1 MHTYMAT
8 SSNIETHPW
17 EPFLPEGAKILMLG
31 SFPPKENRWSMDF
44 FYPNFNND
52 MWRIMGLVF
61 YGDKDRFIADAGT
74 GSGQVRRFDKEK
86 IIKFCSSHGIALY
99 DTVSKARRL
108 NDNASDKFLETV
120 EPVDIMALL
129 DRIPE
134 CRAVIATGE
143 KAAGIIASG
152 LGCDVPKTG
161 CFVDIEMGGK
171 SIRFYRLPSS
181 SRAYPMSIDRKAEA
195 YSVIKGI
202 LQY

>member
-1 MHTYMAT
+1 
-8 SSNIETHPW
+8 
-17 EPFLPEGAKILMLG
+17 MLG

-61 YGDKDRFIADAGT
+61 YGDKDRFIADTGT

-86 IIKFCSSHGIALY
+86 IIRFCSSRGIALY

-134 CRAVIATGE
+134 CRTVIATGE
-143 KAAGIIASG
+143 KAAGIIASW

-161 CFVDIEMGGK
+161 CFVDIEIDGK
-171 SIRFYRLPSS
+171 NIRFYRLPSS

>member
-1 MHTYMAT
+1 MAT

-120 EPVDIMALL
+120 EPQQAKRPPESSLPGLAAMSRTQDASWILKL
-129 DRIPE
+129 TERISDSTA
-134 CRAVIATGE
+134 CRLHPGHIPCLSTGRR
-143 KAAGIIASG
+143 KH
-152 LGCDVPKTG
+152 
-161 CFVDIEMGGK
+161 
-171 SIRFYRLPSS
+171 IR
-181 SRAYPMSIDRKAEA
+181 
-195 YSVIKGI
+195 
-202 LQY
+202 

>member
-1 MHTYMAT
+1 MAT
-8 SSNIETHPW
+8 SANIETHPW

-52 MWRIMGLVF
+52 MWRIIGLVF
-61 YGDKDRFIADAGT
+61 YGDKDRFIADTGT
-74 GSGQVRRFDKEK
+74 GSGQGRRFDKEK
-86 IIKFCSSHGIALY
+86 IIRFCSSRGIALY

-134 CRAVIATGE
+134 CRTVIATGE
-143 KAAGIIASG
+143 KAAGIIASW

-161 CFVDIEMGGK
+161 CFVDIEIDGK
-171 SIRFYRLPSS
+171 NIRFYRLPSS
-181 SRAYPMSIDRKAEA
+181 SRAYPLSLDRKAEA
-195 YSVIKGI
+195 YSVIKEI

>member
-1 MHTYMAT
+1 MAT

-52 MWRIMGLVF
+52 MWRIIGLVF
-61 YGDKDRFIADAGT
+61 YGDKDRFIADTGT
-74 GSGQVRRFDKEK
+74 GSGQGRRFDKEK
-86 IIKFCSSHGIALY
+86 IIRFCSSHGIALY

-161 CFVDIEMGGK
+161 CFVDIELGGK

-181 SRAYPMSIDRKAEA
+181 SRAYPLSLDRKAEA
-195 YSVIKGI
+195 YSVIKEI

>member
-1 MHTYMAT
+1 
-8 SSNIETHPW
+8 
-17 EPFLPEGAKILMLG
+17 
-31 SFPPKENRWSMDF
+31 MDF

-52 MWRIMGLVF
+52 MWRIIGLVF
-61 YGDKDRFIADAGT
+61 YGDKDRFIADTGT
-74 GSGQVRRFDKEK
+74 GPGQGRRFDKEK
-86 IIKFCSSHGIALY
+86 IIRFCSSRGIALY

-143 KAAGIIASG
+143 KAAGIIASW

-161 CFVDIEMGGK
+161 CFVDIEIDGK
-171 SIRFYRLPSS
+171 NIRFYRLPSS
-181 SRAYPMSIDRKAEA
+181 SRAYPMSLDRKAEA

>member
-1 MHTYMAT
+1 M
-8 SSNIETHPW
+8 
-17 EPFLPEGAKILMLG
+17 MLG

-120 EPVDIMALL
+120 EPVDIVALL

-134 CRAVIATGE
+134 CRTVIATGE
-143 KAAGIIASG
+143 KAAGIIASW

-161 CFVDIEMGGK
+161 CFVDIEIDGK
-171 SIRFYRLPSS
+171 NIRFYRLPSS

>member
-1 MHTYMAT
+1 MAT
-8 SSNIETHPW
+8 SANIETHPW
-17 EPFLPEGAKILMLG
+17 EPFLPEGATILMLG

-74 GSGQVRRFDKEK
+74 GSGQGRRFDKEK
-86 IIKFCSSHGIALY
+86 IVRFCSSHGIALY
-99 DTVSKARRL
+99 DTVGKARRL

-181 SRAYPMSIDRKAEA
+181 SRAYPLSLDRKAEA

>member
-1 MHTYMAT
+1 MAT
-8 SSNIETHPW
+8 SANIETHPW

-61 YGDKDRFIADAGT
+61 YGDKDRFIADTGT

-86 IIKFCSSHGIALY
+86 IIRFCSSRGIALY

-134 CRAVIATGE
+134 CRTVIATGE
-143 KAAGIIASG
+143 KAAGIIASW

-161 CFVDIEMGGK
+161 CFVDIEIDGK
-171 SIRFYRLPSS
+171 NIRFYRLPSS

>member
-1 MHTYMAT
+1 MAT
-8 SSNIETHPW
+8 SANIETHPW

-86 IIKFCSSHGIALY
+86 IIRFCSSHGIALY

-134 CRAVIATGE
+134 CRTVIATGE
-143 KAAGIIASG
+143 KAAGIIASQ

-161 CFVDIEMGGK
+161 CFVDIEIDGK
-171 SIRFYRLPSS
+171 NIRFYRLPSS

>member
-1 MHTYMAT
+1 
-8 SSNIETHPW
+8 
-17 EPFLPEGAKILMLG
+17 
-31 SFPPKENRWSMDF
+31 MDF

-74 GSGQVRRFDKEK
+74 RSGQVCRFDKEK

-120 EPVDIMALL
+120 EPVDIMVLL

-181 SRAYPMSIDRKAEA
+181 SRAYPLSLDRKAEA
-195 YSVIKGI
+195 YSVIKEI

>member
-61 YGDKDRFIADAGT
+61 YGDKDWFIADAGT
-74 GSGQVRRFDKEK
+74 GSGQGRRFDKEK
-86 IIKFCSSHGIALY
+86 IIRFCSSRGIALY

-161 CFVDIEMGGK
+161 CFADIEMGGK
-171 SIRFYRLPSS
+171 AIRFYRLPSS
-181 SRAYPMSIDRKAEA
+181 SRAYPLSLDRKAEA

>member
-1 MHTYMAT
+1 MAT
-8 SSNIETHPW
+8 SANIETHPW

-31 SFPPKENRWSMDF
+31 SFPPKENRWPMDF

-52 MWRIMGLVF
+52 MWRIIGLVF
-61 YGDKDRFIADAGT
+61 YGDKDRFIADTGT
-74 GSGQVRRFDKEK
+74 GSGQGRRFDKEK
-86 IIKFCSSHGIALY
+86 IIRFCSSRGIALY

-134 CRAVIATGE
+134 CRTVIATGE
-143 KAAGIIASG
+143 KAAGIIASW

-161 CFVDIEMGGK
+161 CFVDIEIDGK
-171 SIRFYRLPSS
+171 NIRFYRLPSS
-181 SRAYPMSIDRKAEA
+181 SRAYPLSLDRKAEA
-195 YSVIKGI
+195 YSVIKEI